1 MTMSHG
7 RADPEQTRRIRSG
20 LYGRGPLTRQD
31 AELLRSRPPYTWGAK
46 YETLVIAA
54 VLFWAAVLIFGLV
67 RHTQMARLV
76 IPLIFLVAGVPAW
89 WLGRRA
95 RRRVRQALT
104 D

>member
-1 MTMSHG
+1 M
-7 RADPEQTRRIRSG
+7 
-20 LYGRGPLTRQD
+20 
-31 AELLRSRPPYTWGAK
+31 
-46 YETLVIAA
+46 IAA

-67 RHTQMARLV
+67 RHTQMVRLV